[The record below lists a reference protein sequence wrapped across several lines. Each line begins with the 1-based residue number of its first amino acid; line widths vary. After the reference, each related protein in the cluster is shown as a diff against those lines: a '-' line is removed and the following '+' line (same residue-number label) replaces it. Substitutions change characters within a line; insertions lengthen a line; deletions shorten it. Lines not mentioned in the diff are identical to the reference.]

1 MQSVSKIALAVIAV
15 LAAGSISAYLIAG
28 LPLLL
33 IFLLAL
39 ADRMLKTS
47 SFGFDLIALSV
58 ILMGMIYGA
67 FPAFV
72 FGAFFSPVVTAIKMA
87 GGIPHYERLSF
98 FEELVFDV
106 LKGVTGIVAAFL
118 IAYLQPLLV
127 VIAAM
132 LFKNAAYAATDRLFG
147 YPFRI
152 SYLINI
158 PTAMLVFLSLQKF
171 LF

>member
-1 MQSVSKIALAVIAV
+1 MQSVSKIVIALISV
-15 LAAGSISAYLIAG
+15 LAAGSIVAYLIAG

-33 IFLLAL
+33 IFLMAL

-47 SFGFDLIALSV
+47 SLGIDLIALSV

-67 FPAFV
+67 FPAFL
-72 FGAFFSPVVTAIKMA
+72 FGAFFSPVITAIKMA

-106 LKGVTGIVAAFL
+106 LKGMTGIVAALL
-118 IAYLQPLLV
+118 IAYLQPLPV
-127 VIAAM
+127 VIVSM
-132 LFKNAAYAATDRLFG
+132 LFKNAAYAAADRVLG

-158 PTAMLVFLSLQKF
+158 PAAVLVFLSLQKF
-171 LF
+171 FF